1 MVFVFSVIAA
11 FIYGW
16 KLTLVTL
23 SCAPIIVISTA
34 VGSKMQSQMAEKELQ
49 AYSEAGTVAEEVL
62 GAIRTVVAFSG
73 ENNESNRYE
82 SRLEPA
88 EVCGKKKGLYSGVGN
103 GIMYFVIF
111 CCFSL
116 ALWYGITLIIED
128 YFKEVQAYTPAVLV
142 IVMFGVVTGAQ
153 NLGFSAPYVETFSSA
168 CGSAGSIFKIIDRT
182 PEIDAINDFGIVPHK
197 LDGNIKFENVS
208 FKYPARPDVM
218 VLNGLNLEITAGTS
232 VALVGPSGCG
242 KSTCLQLIQHL
253 YDPLAGSVFVDGI
266 YVKAM
271 NTKALRQNIGLV
283 GQEPIL
289 FATSIIDN
297 IRYGNPKATLRE
309 IERAAKIANCH
320 QFVTKLPMGYETII
334 GERGLKFIQNFE
346 EKFNYFVL
354 LGAALSGGQ
363 KQRIAIA
370 RALVRNPNIL
380 LLDEGKFNIKLLH
393 NF

>member
-218 VLNGLNLEITAGTS
+218 VLNGLN
-232 VALVGPSGCG
+232 
-242 KSTCLQLIQHL
+242 
-253 YDPLAGSVFVDGI
+253 
-266 YVKAM
+266 VKAM

-334 GERGLKFIQNFE
+334 GERGLKFI
-346 EKFNYFVL
+346 
-354 LGAALSGGQ
+354 
-363 KQRIAIA
+363 
-370 RALVRNPNIL
+370 
-380 LLDEGKFNIKLLH
+380 
-393 NF
+393 